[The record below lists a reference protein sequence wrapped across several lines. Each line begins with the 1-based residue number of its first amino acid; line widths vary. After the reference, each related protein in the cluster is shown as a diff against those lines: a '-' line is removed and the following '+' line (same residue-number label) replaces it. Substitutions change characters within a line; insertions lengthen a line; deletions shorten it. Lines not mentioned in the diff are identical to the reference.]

1 MADGLR
7 GKRVMYD
14 FLHNLCSADYMYD
27 DFKTKKRRTVKSI
40 GVYEAER
47 LKAQRKTDMVS
58 LFAACKMELS

>member
-14 FLHNLCSADYMYD
+14 FLHNLCSADY
-27 DFKTKKRRTVKSI
+27 TKKRRTVKSI